1 MSEETMRKKW
11 EKIGTLLNKV
21 DDKKVMENSQL
32 IFRQGDVILKGR
44 SLIEPH
50 KELVMPEKIIAYGE
64 ITGHSHKF
72 RDSDQV
78 LVFRDPD
85 KSTEPRMVKIEQQVA
100 VLEHQEHLPLQIPE
114 GVYERT
120 IQSEYN
126 PFLERSQMV
135 YD

>member
-1 MSEETMRKKW
+1 MSVSIEILWDEQER
-11 EKIGTLLNKV
+11 IGTLLNKV
-21 DDKKVMENSQL
+21 DDKKVMETQL
-32 IFRQGDVILKGR
+32 IFRQGDVVIKAR
-44 SLIEPH
+44 PQIEPH
-50 KELVMPEKIIAYGE
+50 KELVMQEKVLAYGE

-78 LVFRDPD
+78 LVFRDSD
-85 KSTEPRMVKIEQQVA
+85 RNEPRMLKVGQEKA
-100 VLEHQEHLPLQIPE
+100 VLEHQEHLPLEIPQ

-120 IQSEYN
+120 IQTEYN